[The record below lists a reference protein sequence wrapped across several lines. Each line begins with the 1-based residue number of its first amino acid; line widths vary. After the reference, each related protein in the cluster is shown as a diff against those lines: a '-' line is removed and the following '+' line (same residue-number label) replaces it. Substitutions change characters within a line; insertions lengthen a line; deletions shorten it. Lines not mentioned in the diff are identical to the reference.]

1 MTLTTQGLL
10 CILRVFSS
18 NKAKRHEKASG
29 HCTGAFVCPSLLWV
43 GAAPQGNLKEWA
55 ASLLLKEEEELTSP
69 ANFLSLSFMGLGV
82 YFTGFAG
89 ALWPSPVT
97 VSFSSGVRGVDV
109 AQSPPALSLQEVASS
124 TLWCNFSTSSNNVH
138 WYLQNPGSRLT
149 HLFSVPSGT
158 KQKGRLI
165 ATTVPAERRSSL
177 HISSSQ
183 TTDSGTYFCASQ
195 HGAPQA
201 PAASTRTL
209 PGLSP
214 SSSLSHTIRPHRA
227 FAVLIFLTYT
237 GTVLTTDTF
246 WPYRLRTLVFIF
258 PSEHVSPSALET
270 SNWELAE

>member
-1 MTLTTQGLL
+1 M
-10 CILRVFSS
+10 
-18 NKAKRHEKASG
+18 
-29 HCTGAFVCPSLLWV
+29 
-43 GAAPQGNLKEWA
+43 
-55 ASLLLKEEEELTSP
+55 
-69 ANFLSLSFMGLGV
+69 
-82 YFTGFAG
+82 
-89 ALWPSPVT
+89 
-97 VSFSSGVRGVDV
+97 

-183 TTDSGTYFCASQ
+183 TTDSGTYFCAVQ

-227 FAVLIFLTYT
+227 FAVLIFLTCT